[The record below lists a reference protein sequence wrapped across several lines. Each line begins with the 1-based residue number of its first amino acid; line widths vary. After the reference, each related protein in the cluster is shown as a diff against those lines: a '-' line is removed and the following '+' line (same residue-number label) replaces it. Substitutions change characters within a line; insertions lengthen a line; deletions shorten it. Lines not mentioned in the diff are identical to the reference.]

1 MIVNW
6 RWWWIFFIFW
16 SLIVGGDWV
25 RWRLKKNGG
34 FDIYSYYNAL
44 RGGLLLSFSLVKV
57 FGV

>member
-1 MIVNW
+1 M
-6 RWWWIFFIFW
+6 
-16 SLIVGGDWV
+16 GGDWV